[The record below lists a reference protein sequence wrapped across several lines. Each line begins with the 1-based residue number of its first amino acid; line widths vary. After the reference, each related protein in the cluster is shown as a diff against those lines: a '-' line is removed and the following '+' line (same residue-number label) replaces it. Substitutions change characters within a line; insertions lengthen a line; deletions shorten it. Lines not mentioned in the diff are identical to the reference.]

1 MERSLSPVFPSE
13 INEKKKSEESS
24 HRYQATSSVT
34 DLAKFESGYQSL
46 SEDSRGKA
54 KLSEQDF
61 MTSLEKMT
69 EKLPA
74 KDVISSSSKF
84 KGFTSAKGN
93 AISVSKEALANVKNI
108 FKDDDL
114 LITKNESVSGII
126 LLQYYF

>member
-13 INEKKKSEESS
+13 INEKKKSEESPE
-24 HRYQATSSVT
+24 RYQATSSVT

-61 MTSLEKMT
+61 MTSLEKLT

-108 FKDDDL
+108 FQDDDL
-114 LITKNESVSGII
+114 LITKNESISGT
-126 LLQYYF
+126 YMR